1 MPYIIVGA
9 LWLHS
14 VLITGVGHERP
25 RDEEF
30 HWLCCVFREQANN
43 IVPGVLFYASIT
55 STSSFLLTL
64 RFFYFAWPQ
73 ISS

>member
-14 VLITGVGHERP
+14 VLSTGVGHERP

-30 HWLCCVFREQANN
+30 HWLSYVFREQANN
-43 IVPGVLFYASIT
+43 IVPGVLFYR
-55 STSSFLLTL
+55 LDN
-64 RFFYFAWPQ
+64 
-73 ISS
+73 